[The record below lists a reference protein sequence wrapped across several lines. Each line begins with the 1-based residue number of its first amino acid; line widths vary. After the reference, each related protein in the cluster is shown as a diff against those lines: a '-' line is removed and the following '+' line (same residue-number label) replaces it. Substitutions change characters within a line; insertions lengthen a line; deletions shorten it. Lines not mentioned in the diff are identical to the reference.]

1 MNWKRSPFF
10 LLAAL
15 GSLGLLIMCLIILA
29 WRQEGKPLIAALA
42 LSDKPADGKPVFES
56 GFGRLDE
63 LVPFAG
69 GISPIAAAVAAP
81 VHGPE
86 FRDRDW
92 VKARSPESWTLQY
105 MAARD
110 EAAVKRFLAGLEN
123 RASYVY
129 FEYPQEGETWF
140 VVTSGDYVTRELAH
154 GLAET
159 ETMTGEVRPFPRRFG
174 AYQEALSAAE
184 AAVPAA
190 ETPAAPPETPV
201 PEPSEPSPLPD
212 MSAP

>member
-1 MNWKRSPFF
+1 MKRSPLF

-15 GSLGLLIMCLIILA
+15 GSLGLLFVCLVILA
-29 WRQEGKPLIAALA
+29 WRQEGVPLTTALVP
-42 LSDKPADGKPVFES
+42 SGKPADGKPVFEA

-69 GISPIAAAVAAP
+69 GISPVASAVVAP

-92 VKARSPESWTLQY
+92 VTSRNPESWTLQY
-105 MAARD
+105 MASRD

-129 FEYPQEGETWF
+129 FEHPQEGETWL
-140 VVTSGDYVTRELAH
+140 VVTSGDYVTRELAL
-154 GLAET
+154 GLAES
-159 ETMTGEVRPFPRRFG
+159 ETMAGGIKPFPRRFG
-174 AYQEALSAAE
+174 AYQEALSVAE
-184 AAVPAA
+184 AAAA
-190 ETPAAPPETPV
+190 ADVAPPAAPPETIV
-201 PEPSEPSPLPD
+201 PDPAEVAAPTVPPL
-212 MSAP
+212 